1 MKNIYSVMYDSKK
14 TRARECDEF
23 KTKLAAFK
31 HAIKMSDQHGTKI
44 FVDEINEE
52 GDTINYYH
60 ISKNNDLD

>member
-31 HAIKMSDQHGTKI
+31 HAIKMSDQHGTKN
-44 FVDEINEE
+44 FR
-52 GDTINYYH
+52 
-60 ISKNNDLD
+60 